1 VAGSAGIEGTER
13 RTRVGNDRDAW
24 FESSGASGDGDYPHL
39 FTLKEA
45 RALIPRVRRWLR
57 ALQSLA
63 QSAERVEEEL
73 GGILP
78 TMRANG
84 SAARASS
91 LEQELSGVYQQMARH
106 VQHLLERGIVLRD
119 VVNGVVDFPSQHQGR
134 VIMLCWQV
142 DEDQL
147 GYWHEADS
155 GFLTRQPL
163 DRLARED

>member
-1 VAGSAGIEGTER
+1 M
-13 RTRVGNDRDAW
+13 GNDRDAW
-24 FESSGASGDGDYPHL
+24 FEPSGESGDGDYPHL

-45 RALIPRVRRWLR
+45 KSLIPRVRRWLR

-63 QSAERVEEEL
+63 QSAERIEADLEA
-73 GGILP
+73 ILP
-78 TMRANG
+78 AMRANG

-119 VVNGVVDFPSQHQGR
+119 VVNGVVDFPSLHRGR

-142 DEDQL
+142 DEDEL

-155 GFLTRQPL
+155 GFLTRQSL
-163 DRLARED
+163 DRLAGEE